1 VVAPPGRTQAQS
13 RRDAFGNAHVLSDLF
28 EGGVEQ
34 TYADML
40 RFFVLAV
47 YVAELLRI
55 GCKNRLVAFV
65 RSRLHWRVAVGI
77 AKEDYPVSIDHTYYI
92 TVGQPEEY
100 HPLIGFF
107 AFYNG
112 WHCAISLVRRAAAQT
127 NNAGM
132 FTVWYAVQERD
143 GR

>member
-1 VVAPPGRTQAQS
+1 MADRIRIIKHEAVQMCGSYEVRFPDGRASKFFYFDDVPGRRMRPELLTGEQALEQA
-13 RRDAFGNAHVLSDLF
+13 R

-55 GCKNRLVAFV
+55 GCKNRLAAFV

-77 AKEDYPVSIDHTYYI
+77 AKEDYPVSSDHTYYI
-92 TVGQPEEY
+92 T
-100 HPLIGFF
+100 IGKLK
-107 AFYNG
+107 
-112 WHCAISLVRRAAAQT
+112 HH
-127 NNAGM
+127 
-132 FTVWYAVQERD
+132 
-143 GR
+143 